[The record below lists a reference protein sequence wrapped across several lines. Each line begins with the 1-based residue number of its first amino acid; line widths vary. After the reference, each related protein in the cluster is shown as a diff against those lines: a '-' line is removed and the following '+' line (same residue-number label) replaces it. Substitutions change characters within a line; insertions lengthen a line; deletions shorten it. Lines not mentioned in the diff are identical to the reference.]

1 MSDVCLITGAS
12 SGIGKSISEKLINND
27 YIVYAVARR
36 VERLKELES
45 LGAKTLFLD
54 LRDESSI
61 KSVVDRIVS
70 DVGRI
75 DILINNAGVGL
86 LAPVSETP
94 IEKVREEF
102 EVNFFGSLRL
112 TQMVLP
118 HMIKRKR
125 GKIINISSV
134 SAKVSILMYGW
145 YSASKAAMEMV
156 SDALRMEVKPFGI
169 DVIVVEPGSVK
180 SEWYKNASRYL
191 DKITRGTH
199 YEGVA
204 NHIINNMV
212 KRQRGRVPSP
222 DVVSNAILKIVKA
235 KNPKHRYILTSE
247 AKLILFLKWILPE
260 QIFYW
265 ILNNHFK
272 NKWRSP

>member
-1 MSDVCLITGAS
+1 MSEVCLVTGAS
-12 SGIGKSISEKLINND
+12 SGIGKDISEKLISNG
-27 YIVYAVARR
+27 YVVYAVARR
-36 VERLKELES
+36 IERLKELEP
-45 LGAKTLFLD
+45 LGAKVLFLD

-61 KSVVDRIVS
+61 KSVVDRIIS
-70 DVGRI
+70 EAGKIDV
-75 DILINNAGVGL
+75 LINNAGVGL
-86 LAPVSETP
+86 LAPVKETP

-102 EVNFFGSLRL
+102 EVNFFGPLKL

-118 HMIKRKR
+118 YMIKRKR

-169 DVIVVEPGSVK
+169 DVIVVEPGSIK
-180 SEWYKNASRYL
+180 SEWYKNATQYL
-191 DKITRGTH
+191 DKITKGTH
-199 YEGVA
+199 YKNVA
-204 NHIINNMV
+204 NHIIKNMV
-212 KRQRGRVPSP
+212 KRQKGKLPSP
-222 DVVSNAILKIVKA
+222 EVVSNAILKIVKA
-235 KNPKHRYILTSE
+235 RNPKPRYILTSE

-265 ILNNHFK
+265 ILNSYFK
-272 NKWRSP
+272 NKW

>member
-1 MSDVCLITGAS
+1 MNEVCLVTGAS
-12 SGIGKSISEKLINND
+12 SGIGKDISEELINNG

-45 LGAKTLFLD
+45 LGAKVLFLD

-61 KSVVDRIVS
+61 KSVVDRIIS
-70 DVGRI
+70 EAGKIDV
-75 DILINNAGVGL
+75 LINNAGVGL
-86 LAPVSETP
+86 LAPVKETP

-102 EVNFFGSLRL
+102 EVNFFGPLKL

-118 HMIKRKR
+118 HMIKRKK

-169 DVIVVEPGSVK
+169 DVIVVEPGSIK
-180 SEWYKNASRYL
+180 SEWYKNATRYL
-191 DKITRGTH
+191 NEITRGTH
-199 YEGVA
+199 YESIA
-204 NHIINNMV
+204 NHIIKNMV
-212 KRQRGRVPSP
+212 KRQKGKLPSP
-222 DVVSNAILKIVKA
+222 EVVSKAILKIVKA
-235 KNPKHRYILTSE
+235 RNPKPRYILTSE

-260 QIFYW
+260 RIFYW

-272 NKWRSP
+272 NKW

>member
-102 EVNFFGSLRL
+102 EVNFFGPLKL

-180 SEWYKNASRYL
+180 SEWYKNATRYL
-191 DKITRGTH
+191 DKITRGTY
-199 YEGVA
+199 YENVA
-204 NHIINNMV
+204 NHIIENMV

>member
-1 MSDVCLITGAS
+1 MSEVCLVTGAS
-12 SGIGKSISEKLINND
+12 SGIGKDISEKLISNG
-27 YIVYAVARR
+27 YVVYAVARR

-45 LGAKTLFLD
+45 LGAKVLFFD

-61 KSVVDRIVS
+61 KSVVDRIIS
-70 DVGRI
+70 EAGKIDV
-75 DILINNAGVGL
+75 LINNAGVGL
-86 LAPVSETP
+86 LAPVKETP

-102 EVNFFGSLRL
+102 EVNFFGPLKL

-118 HMIKRKR
+118 YMIKRKR

-169 DVIVVEPGSVK
+169 DVIVVEPGSIK
-180 SEWYKNASRYL
+180 SEWYKNATRYL
-191 DKITRGTH
+191 DEITKGTY

-204 NHIINNMV
+204 NHIIKNMV
-212 KRQRGRVPSP
+212 KRQEGKLPSP
-222 DVVSNAILKIVKA
+222 EVVSKAILNIVKA
-235 KNPKHRYILTSE
+235 RNPKPRYILTSE

-272 NKWRSP
+272 NKW